1 MEWMQGQALV
11 FRIAGSQSARRACL
25 WLGVG
30 ALLLVLQGE
39 RFRRNLQPAPDR
51 PLDFF
56 QEWASARNLING
68 LPIYTPHVV
77 TIPRYLGQPAKC
89 DERNFI
95 EVNAHPPSCV
105 FLALPLAW
113 LDYPEAQ
120 LVWNLLSLAA
130 LALSGWIVMSQLGIP
145 DSRWAPFL
153 VAALLCS
160 HPLHQHLIQ
169 GQLSLLVLLLITCLW
184 AAARS
189 GRCYTAGAFLAAATT
204 IKLFPAFLFL
214 HFIAHRQWRIV
225 WAGLLWL
232 GGLSL
237 ATAAAVG
244 PQTYTSYV
252 FEVLPRASQWSGTAG
267 ESSLP
272 ALWGMLFDPGSK
284 DHILT
289 PLVRSPALAW
299 FGSLLSCCVLTGV
312 SAWIVAR
319 STPRTAADQA
329 FGVMVSAMV
338 LVWPLSCDHYSLI
351 LLLPMALHWAGLPAT
366 APCRWAFWLVAVVLW
381 FKPGAFLPPGN
392 APVAP
397 WYAVTLLSMYLYARL
412 GLFAL
417 GAVAARAGTA
427 QGGAGLPGS
436 ARALEFLAADVMCRT
451 DQAA

>member
-1 MEWMQGQALV
+1 MKRIQGQALLS
-11 FRIAGSQSARRACL
+11 RIGGSQSARRACL

-56 QEWASARNLING
+56 QEWASARNLVNG
-68 LPIYTPHVV
+68 LPVYTPHVV
-77 TIPRYLGQPAKC
+77 TIPRYLGQPAQC
-89 DERNFI
+89 DERSFI

-113 LDYPEAQ
+113 LDYSDAQ
-120 LVWNLLSLAA
+120 LVWNLLSLAT
-130 LALSGWIVMSQLGIP
+130 LALSSLIVVRQLGIRYS
-145 DSRWAPFL
+145 DWAPFL
-153 VAALLCS
+153 VAALLSS
-160 HPLHQHLIQ
+160 HPLHQQLIQ
-169 GQLSLLVLLLITCLW
+169 GQLTLLVLLLITCVW

-214 HFIAHRQWRIV
+214 YFVARRQWKIV

-252 FEVLPRASQWSGTAG
+252 FEVLPRVAQWSGTAG

-289 PLVRSPALAW
+289 PLVRSPAVAW
-299 FGSLLSCCVLTGV
+299 FGSLLSCSLLIGV
-312 SAWIVAR
+312 SAWNVAR
-319 STPRTAADQA
+319 CPPRTAVDQA
-329 FGVMVSAMV
+329 FGLMVSAMV
-338 LVWPLSCDHYSLI
+338 LIWPLSCDHYSLI

-366 APCRWAFWLVAVVLW
+366 GPCRLAFWLVAAVLW
-381 FKPGAFLPPGN
+381 FKPGAFLPPGST
-392 APVAP
+392 PVAP
-397 WYAVTLLSMYLYARL
+397 WYAVTLLSVYLYARL
-412 GLFAL
+412 GLLVL
-417 GAVAARAGTA
+417 GAVAARAGSA
-427 QGGAGLPGS
+427 QGRAGLPGC
-436 ARALEFLAADVMCRT
+436 ARASELLPAEEMRRAG
-451 DQAA
+451 QAA